1 MPSFGLLHVND
12 NPNGWGPYSLPER
25 YRDMPYQPFSK
36 DQRIGKVADWTGN
49 IYQDKRYQN
58 RYLPHLA
65 NAGGTQY
72 TYYHEEDESSFV
84 LVDTQKTQPRL
95 NPRQRFQRI
104 NNAQRQRRERQR
116 YNMANTTG
124 LANQQLSKAQLRVKQ
139 QMQKKWLKQTRQNQE
154 YQRRPQRTAHRESS
168 VAVLESWTVLEE
180 LDFVRLAKLSVPLTL
195 VTAGPDLYTCGE
207 MEYYDKTYDRVSTKS
222 ERKLQRINRVIHTV
236 TTTQDPVIR
245 RLAKERKGN
254 LFVTDTILAT
264 LMCCIRSNY
273 SWDIVVQKV
282 GETLFFDKREDSD
295 FDLLTVHETA
305 AEQLIE
311 EGPNGLNSA
320 KNLALE
326 ATFINHNFSQQVV
339 RSGDKKYSFEN
350 KNPFVEDEDEEE
362 TEVAS
367 VGYRYRSWNLGNERL
382 NLVVRCEHD
391 AVTLGPNE
399 EVQFMN
405 IKALNE
411 FDPRVPG
418 AVDWRNRMDS
428 QRGAVL
434 AAELKNNAFKLA
446 KWTACSLLAGSDQLK
461 LGYVSRANP
470 KDSTKHVILGTQQFK
485 PSEFA
490 SQINLSMEN
499 CWGIF
504 KCLVNLLLDRPNGK
518 YLVLKDP
525 NKPMIR
531 LYQIPNNSFES
542 DEEEGGEVREEE
554 DDDEEDE
561 EAIPEEGDVSD

>member
-1 MPSFGLLHVND
+1 MSADEVLPKFGLLEVND
-12 NPNGWGPYSLPER
+12 NPNGWGPYTLPER

-58 RYLPHLA
+58 RYMSHLA
-65 NAGGTQY
+65 NSGGTQY

-116 YNMANTTG
+116 FSMAGATG
-124 LANQQLSKAQLRVKQ
+124 LANQQLSKAQLRMKQ
-139 QMQKKWLKQTRQNQE
+139 QYQKKWLKQTRQNQE
-154 YQRRPQRTAHRESS
+154 YQRRPQRAVNRESS
-168 VAVLESWTVLEE
+168 VQVQESWKVLEE
-180 LDFVRLAKLSVPLTL
+180 LDFVRLSKLSVPLNI
-195 VTAGPDLYTCGE
+195 VTSGEDLYACGE

-222 ERKLQRINRVIHTV
+222 ERKLQRVNRVIHTV
-236 TTTQDPVIR
+236 TTTLDPVIR
-245 RLAKERKGN
+245 KLAKERKGN
-254 LFVTDTILAT
+254 VFVTDSILAT
-264 LMCCIRSNY
+264 LMCCTRSHY
-273 SWDIVVQKV
+273 SWDIVVQKL
-282 GETLFFDKREDSD
+282 GDTLFFDKREGSD

-305 AEQLIE
+305 ADQTLDDSA
-311 EGPNGLNSA
+311 NGLNSA

-326 ATFINHNFSQQVV
+326 ATFINHNFSQQVL
-339 RSGDKKYSFEN
+339 RNGDKKFSFDN
-350 KNPFVEDEDEEE
+350 KNPFVEDEEEE
-362 TEVAS
+362 AEVAS
-367 VGYRYRSWNLGNERL
+367 VGYRYRSWNLGGDKL

-391 AVTLGPNE
+391 AVTQGPNE
-399 EVQFMN
+399 EVQFIN

-418 AVDWRNRMDS
+418 AVDWRSKMDS

-446 KWTACSLLAGSDQLK
+446 KWTVCSLLAGSDQLK
-461 LGYVSRANP
+461 LGYVSRVNP
-470 KDSTKHVILGTQQFK
+470 KDSSKHVILGTQQFK
-485 PSEFA
+485 PNEFA

-504 KCLVNLLLDRPNGK
+504 KCLVNTLMDRPNGK

-525 NKPMIR
+525 NKQMIR
-531 LYQIPNNSFES
+531 LYDIPNNSFES
-542 DEEEGGEVREEE
+542 D
-554 DDDEEDE
+554 DEDE
-561 EAIPEEGDVSD
+561 EGDDGQDEDDERDGDGSD

>member
-1 MPSFGLLHVND
+1 FGLLEVND
-12 NPNGWGPYSLPER
+12 NPNGWGPYTLPER

-58 RYLPHLA
+58 RYMSHLA
-65 NAGGTQY
+65 NSGGTQY

-116 YNMANTTG
+116 FSMAGATG
-124 LANQQLSKAQLRVKQ
+124 LANQQLSKAQLRMKQ
-139 QMQKKWLKQTRQNQE
+139 QYQKKWLKQTRQNQE
-154 YQRRPQRTAHRESS
+154 YQRRPQRAVNRESS
-168 VAVLESWTVLEE
+168 VQVQESWKVLEE
-180 LDFVRLAKLSVPLTL
+180 LDFVRLSKLSVPLNI
-195 VTAGPDLYTCGE
+195 VTSGEDLYACGE

-222 ERKLQRINRVIHTV
+222 ERKLQRVNRVIHTV
-236 TTTQDPVIR
+236 TTTLDPVIR
-245 RLAKERKGN
+245 KLAKERKGN
-254 LFVTDTILAT
+254 VFVTDSILAT
-264 LMCCIRSNY
+264 LMCCTRSHY
-273 SWDIVVQKV
+273 SWDIVVQKL
-282 GETLFFDKREDSD
+282 GDTLFFDKREGSD

-305 AEQLIE
+305 ADQTLDDSA
-311 EGPNGLNSA
+311 NGLNSA

-326 ATFINHNFSQQVV
+326 ATFINHNFSQQVL
-339 RSGDKKYSFEN
+339 RNGDKKFSFDN
-350 KNPFVEDEDEEE
+350 KNPFVEDEEEE
-362 TEVAS
+362 AEVAS
-367 VGYRYRSWNLGNERL
+367 VGYRYRSWNLGGDKL

-391 AVTLGPNE
+391 AVTQGPNE
-399 EVQFMN
+399 EVQFIN

-418 AVDWRNRMDS
+418 AVDWRSKMDS

-446 KWTACSLLAGSDQLK
+446 KWTVCSLLAGSDQLK
-461 LGYVSRANP
+461 LGYVSRVNP
-470 KDSTKHVILGTQQFK
+470 KDSSKHVILGTQQFK
-485 PSEFA
+485 PNEFA

-504 KCLVNLLLDRPNGK
+504 KCLVNTLMDRPNGK

-525 NKPMIR
+525 NKQMIR
-531 LYQIPNNSFES
+531 LYDIPNNSFES
-542 DEEEGGEVREEE
+542 D
-554 DDDEEDE
+554 DEDE
-561 EAIPEEGDVSD
+561 EGDDGQDEDDERDGDGSD